1 MRERRTAV
9 QGLEPRVGAQARRPC
24 AWIKHDSG
32 RVHPSGLGTGGGVEG
47 AGHRAFP
54 AAPPRIERGPPQ
66 PKEAGVGLL
75 LPGVSRLPFTPLPR
89 TFAYT
94 LGTMGRLLEV

>member
-66 PKEAGVGLL
+66 PKEAG
-75 LPGVSRLPFTPLPR
+75 
-89 TFAYT
+89 
-94 LGTMGRLLEV
+94 